1 MATPTNTPEITPLLH
16 ILQDHAP
23 AGPEESQILQL
34 NCHVA
39 WEVTDWNLFLG
50 FEHVPTNWNDRH
62 KACLYVRKKIGSEKI
77 NQLPGGGKLLV
88 GIEIE
93 LQPAKSLQII
103 NLYNPPT
110 LFLGL
115 DPLDTWMTNQI
126 TRQIATILCMDSN
139 LHHPKWNPPGMRSVQ
154 KQAAQLI
161 EMCGKSGFCLSSSP
175 QVPTYYS
182 RKGRGSTIDLCW
194 SNFLASKIVKSV
206 NTSTKNY
213 GLDHQAVIITI
224 QTRPAPPLKKWTRPA
239 WEAIDMES
247 AKSKLQSLLQPI
259 QESLNDTQTS
269 PTEIA
274 LRLVDTLRNHQ
285 ESLGRTVAATPHRA
299 KDWNI
304 YV

>member
-1 MATPTNTPEITPLLH
+1 MSITTPSNLSVTSSNNGSRKSPMLSNSTPENTLSQNFKMATPTNTPEITPLLH
-16 ILQDHAP
+16 ILQDHALG
-23 AGPEESQILQL
+23 GPEESQILQL

-39 WEVTDWNLFLG
+39 RKVTLSILHMTSSYQILALQEPWVDAHTLSPPTHRDWHLFLG

-62 KACLYVRKKIGSEKI
+62 KACLYVRKTIGSEKI

-115 DPLDTWMTNQI
+115 DPLDTWMTNQN

-139 LHHPKWNPPGMRSVQ
+139 LHHPKGNPPGMRSVH
-154 KQAAQLI
+154 KQAARLI
-161 EMCGKSGFCLSSSP
+161 EMCGKSGFCLSTSP

-182 RKGRGSTIDLCW
+182 QKGRGSTIDLCW

-206 NTSTKNY
+206 NTSAENY

-224 QTRPAPPLKKWTRPA
+224 QTRPAPPLKK
-239 WEAIDMES
+239 
-247 AKSKLQSLLQPI
+247 
-259 QESLNDTQTS
+259 
-269 PTEIA
+269 
-274 LRLVDTLRNHQ
+274 
-285 ESLGRTVAATPHRA
+285 
-299 KDWNI
+299 
-304 YV
+304 